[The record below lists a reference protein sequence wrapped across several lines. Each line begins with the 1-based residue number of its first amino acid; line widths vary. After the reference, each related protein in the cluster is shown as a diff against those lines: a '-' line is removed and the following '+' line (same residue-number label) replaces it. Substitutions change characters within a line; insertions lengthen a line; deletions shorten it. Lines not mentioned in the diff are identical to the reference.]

1 MSTGTRRYK
10 AWLRDIVGIFQDDR
24 LVFVQ
29 REMTMEGGP
38 ALLRTMP
45 SLCLYLALICSGTP

>member
-24 LVFVQ
+24 LVLAQ
-29 REMTMEGGP
+29 KEMTMEGDRRSYVP
-38 ALLRTMP
+38 CPLSVST
-45 SLCLYLALICSGTP
+45 